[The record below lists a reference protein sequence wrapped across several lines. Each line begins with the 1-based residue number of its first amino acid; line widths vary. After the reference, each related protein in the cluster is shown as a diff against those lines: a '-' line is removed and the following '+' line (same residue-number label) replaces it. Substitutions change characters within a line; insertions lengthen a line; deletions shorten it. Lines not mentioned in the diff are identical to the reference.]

1 MFYFIFRTTQI
12 KNTHYPDLQMS
23 VANGMIAFPNQC
35 GTIRLFEAKTLK
47 EDIQNYIIYHYNKI

>member
-1 MFYFIFRTTQI
+1 
-12 KNTHYPDLQMS
+12 MS

>member
-1 MFYFIFRTTQI
+1 
-12 KNTHYPDLQMS
+12 MS

-47 EDIQNYIIYHYNKI
+47 EYIRKYNIELFILVQYNTSAIRYSFMIF